1 MKDFKEVPQTTPE
14 SNETVAMAHDKPG
27 THILTLKMR

>member
-27 THILTLKMR
+27 LAHTYLP